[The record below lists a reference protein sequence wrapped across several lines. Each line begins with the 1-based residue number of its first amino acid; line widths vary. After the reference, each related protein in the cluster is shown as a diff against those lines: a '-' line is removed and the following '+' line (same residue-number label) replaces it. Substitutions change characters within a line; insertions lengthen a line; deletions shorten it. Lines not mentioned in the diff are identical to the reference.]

1 MYQAI
6 EYNRKS
12 QLPNYGLTFTADSKE
27 KLESMLE
34 YCNHAAYFK
43 VYRLEQGKAIF
54 VGEILTKVLP
64 Q

>member
-27 KLESMLE
+27 KLKSMLE